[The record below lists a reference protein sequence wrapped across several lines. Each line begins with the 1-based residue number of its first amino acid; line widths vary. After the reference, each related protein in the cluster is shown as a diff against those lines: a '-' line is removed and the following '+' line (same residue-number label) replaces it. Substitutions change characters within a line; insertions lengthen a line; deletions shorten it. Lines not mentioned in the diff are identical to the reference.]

1 MMEISSTE
9 HQPTGTVMNPHFAK
23 TFQLFFAQGY
33 RAFTADETAQEINQV
48 TVQQVVAGKQKL
60 GTHNFVFYGV

>member
-1 MMEISSTE
+1 
-9 HQPTGTVMNPHFAK
+9 MNSHFAK
-23 TFQLFFAQGY
+23 NFQLFFAQGY

-60 GTHNFVFYGV
+60 DTHNFVFYGV